1 MQLLGKS
8 DPSTDDVET
17 IAQRWRF
24 YIESY
29 VLVCV
34 PLASFSNDS
43 HTGRHILLK
52 ESDVKSRTPFYGG
65 EPKRHRFALG
75 MKADYPIEMS
85 LMPH

>member
-29 VLVCV
+29 VLVCRLS
-34 PLASFSNDS
+34 LALRFRRILTQLADS
-43 HTGRHILLK
+43 
-52 ESDVKSRTPFYGG
+52 PY
-65 EPKRHRFALG
+65 
-75 MKADYPIEMS
+75 
-85 LMPH
+85 

>member
-29 VLVCV
+29 VLVRKLSLV
-34 PLASFSNDS
+34 IRF
-43 HTGRHILLK
+43 RRILTWLT
-52 ESDVKSRTPFYGG
+52 DPPY
-65 EPKRHRFALG
+65 
-75 MKADYPIEMS
+75 
-85 LMPH
+85 